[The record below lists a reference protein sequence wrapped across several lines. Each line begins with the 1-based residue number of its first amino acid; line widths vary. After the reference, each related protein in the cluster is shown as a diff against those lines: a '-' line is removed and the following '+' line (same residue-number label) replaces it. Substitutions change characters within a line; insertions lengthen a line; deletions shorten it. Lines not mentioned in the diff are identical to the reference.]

1 MHVNAS
7 PVSRQERVRQV
18 MTKESSISDYENY
31 VPISRAVEKTKSW
44 AGAGAEVFYLTSR
57 TGDQVDKI
65 LNVLKRYDFPSP
77 ENLTYRVD
85 DEEYSDVVKRI
96 QPHILIED
104 NCESIGGKTEMI
116 SPTLSDSIQTIVIKE
131 FEGIDI
137 LPEEPQMLLS

>member
-44 AGAGAEVFYLTSR
+44 ANAGAEIFYLTSR

-65 LNVLKRYDFPSP
+65 LFVLKKYDFPYP
-77 ENLTYRVD
+77 ENLNYRVEG
-85 DEEYSDVVKRI
+85 EEYIDVVKRLL
-96 QPHILIED
+96 PDILIED
-104 NCESIGGKTEMI
+104 DCVSIGSESEMI
-116 SPTLSDSIQTIVIKE
+116 SPTLSDSMRTIVIKE
-131 FEGIDI
+131 FEGIDS
-137 LPEEPQMLLS
+137 LPEVPQMLLA

>member
-1 MHVNAS
+1 MHANAS

-18 MTKESSISDYENY
+18 LRKESSISDYENY

-44 AGAGAEVFYLTSR
+44 ADAGAEIFYLTSR
-57 TGDQVDKI
+57 TGDQVDII
-65 LNVLKRYDFPSP
+65 LNVLRSFDFPSP

-85 DEEYSDVVKRI
+85 GEEYIDVVKRI
-96 QPHILIED
+96 QPQILIED